1 MNKRIHIAWGV
12 SVFAIA
18 CLLILQG
25 FWLIRTIQYKKVEYL
40 NMVNNVLAKAVETG
54 FEEHLVRNQT
64 IRQNYPQ
71 VGVDLDKRTIG
82 LVWRGDT
89 TVMSFDNENGY
100 LGALRKVC
108 YDFINQQSA
117 ENIVMLDSICRL
129 YFERNGITDN
139 YILELV
145 DTKSGNIIATTE
157 NGSSNVNKY
166 IISNVVELG
175 MKSHHGLIAY
185 FGIPYRSFFA
195 QMTSILV
202 SSFLIMIFLVIC
214 SIYQVKTISF
224 QRNVA
229 KVREEFM
236 SSMVHELKFPLSII
250 KKKLLALKQEGVDNL
265 NERQLEALNG
275 GFDRV
280 LHLNNFVFKLLNAWK
295 QGFKV
300 TWEKL
305 SLQDSID
312 ELVRQFNS
320 VFEKRNVS
328 IKVDYQ
334 LSRNVI
340 EADPIHF
347 PNAISNLIE
356 NAIKYSGGSPK
367 VEISCKDE
375 GNMLIISVKDHGF
388 GIPEKLREKIFERYF
403 RVARGRSA
411 DVHGFGIGLSYVKQ
425 VIEAHGGVIRVD
437 STEGV
442 GTTFTVMVPLVTD
455 END

>member
-1 MNKRIHIAWGV
+1 MNRRFHLAWGV
-12 SVFAIA
+12 SIFAIA
-18 CLLILQG
+18 CLLIFQG
-25 FWLIRTIQYKKVEYL
+25 FWLNRMVQYKKAEFL
-40 NMVNNVLAKAVETG
+40 NRVNNVLVMAVETG

-64 IRQNYPQ
+64 IRQNQPK
-71 VGVDLDKRTIG
+71 VGLDLDKEIVKFI
-82 LVWRGDT
+82 LNGDT
-89 TVMSFDNENGY
+89 TIINYENESSY
-100 LGALRKVC
+100 LGTIRKVC
-108 YDFINQQSA
+108 YDLINQQSS
-117 ENIVMLDSICRL
+117 ENIIMLDSICHA
-129 YFERNGITDN
+129 YFNRNGITDR
-139 YILELV
+139 YILEVV
-145 DTKSGNIIATTE
+145 DTKSGQIVATTE
-157 NGSSNVNKY
+157 NGSSRVNKRIVSN
-166 IISNVVELG
+166 IIELG
-175 MKSHHGLIAY
+175 MKSHHGLIVY
-185 FGIPYRSFFA
+185 FDIPYKTFFV

>member
-1 MNKRIHIAWGV
+1 MFH
-12 SVFAIA
+12 
-18 CLLILQG
+18 
-25 FWLIRTIQYKKVEYL
+25 YKKVEYL
-40 NMVNNVLAKAVETG
+40 NTANNVLATAMETG
-54 FEEHLVRNQT
+54 FEEHLLQNQ
-64 IRQNYPQ
+64 IFKDSPPRIS
-71 VGVDLDKRTIG
+71 VDRENATLKF
-82 LVWRGDT
+82 VWKGDT
-89 TVMSFDNENGY
+89 TSIAFEEKEGY
-100 LGALRKVC
+100 LTLLRKTF
-108 YDFINQQSA
+108 YDFVNQRST
-117 ENIVMLDSICRL
+117 ENIVMLDSICKS
-129 YFERNGITDN
+129 YFVRNGITGK

-145 DTKSGNIIATTE
+145 DTETGRIIATTE
-157 NGSSNVNKY
+157 NGSSRVSKN
-166 IISNVVELG
+166 IISNMIDLG
-175 MKSHHGLIAY
+175 LTSHHGLIAY
-185 FGIPYRSFFA
+185 FDMPYKVFFS
-195 QMTSILV
+195 QLTGVLI
-202 SSFLIMIFLVIC
+202 SSFLLVIFLGVC
-214 SIYQVKTISF
+214 FIYQWKTISF

>member
-1 MNKRIHIAWGV
+1 MNRRFHLAWGV
-12 SVFAIA
+12 SIFAIA
-18 CLLILQG
+18 CLLIFQG
-25 FWLIRTIQYKKVEYL
+25 FWLNRMVQYKKAEFL
-40 NMVNNVLAKAVETG
+40 NRVNNVLVMAVETG

-64 IRQNYPQ
+64 IRQNQPK
-71 VGVDLDKRTIG
+71 VGLDLDKEIVKFI
-82 LVWRGDT
+82 LNGDT
-89 TVMSFDNENGY
+89 TIINYENESSY
-100 LGALRKVC
+100 LGTIRKVC
-108 YDFINQQSA
+108 YDLINQQSS
-117 ENIVMLDSICRL
+117 ENIIMLDSICHA
-129 YFERNGITDN
+129 YFNRNGITDR
-139 YILELV
+139 YILEVV
-145 DTKSGNIIATTE
+145 DTKSGQIVATTE
-157 NGSSNVNKY
+157 NGSSRVNKRIVSN
-166 IISNVVELG
+166 IIELG
-175 MKSHHGLIAY
+175 MKSHHGLIVY
-185 FGIPYRSFFA
+185 FDIPYKTFFV
-195 QMTSILV
+195 QMTSILI

-347 PNAISNLIE
+347 QIGRA
-356 NAIKYSGGSPK
+356 
-367 VEISCKDE
+367 SC
-375 GNMLIISVKDHGF
+375 
-388 GIPEKLREKIFERYF
+388 RE
-403 RVARGRSA
+403 RV
-411 DVHGFGIGLSYVKQ
+411 
-425 VIEAHGGVIRVD
+425 
-437 STEGV
+437 
-442 GTTFTVMVPLVTD
+442 
-455 END
+455 

>member
-1 MNKRIHIAWGV
+1 M
-12 SVFAIA
+12 
-18 CLLILQG
+18 
-25 FWLIRTIQYKKVEYL
+25 
-40 NMVNNVLAKAVETG
+40 
-54 FEEHLVRNQT
+54 
-64 IRQNYPQ
+64 
-71 VGVDLDKRTIG
+71 
-82 LVWRGDT
+82 
-89 TVMSFDNENGY
+89 
-100 LGALRKVC
+100 
-108 YDFINQQSA
+108 
-117 ENIVMLDSICRL
+117 
-129 YFERNGITDN
+129 
-139 YILELV
+139 
-145 DTKSGNIIATTE
+145 
-157 NGSSNVNKY
+157 
-166 IISNVVELG
+166 
-175 MKSHHGLIAY
+175 
-185 FGIPYRSFFA
+185 
-195 QMTSILV
+195 
-202 SSFLIMIFLVIC
+202 
-214 SIYQVKTISF
+214 
-224 QRNVA
+224 
-229 KVREEFM
+229 
-236 SSMVHELKFPLSII
+236 
-250 KKKLLALKQEGVDNL
+250 VDNL

-275 GFDRV
+275 WFDRV